1 MNSIFND
8 MRRMHD
14 KYGVHAAID
23 KMDKHTLEK
32 FLWFRLSCIE
42 EELTE
47 TQEALFNK
55 DPAEIV
61 DGLIDIIVFAAGTL
75 DLFDVDGEEA
85 WFQVLKANMTK
96 EVGIKEGRPNPMGLP
111 DLMKPE
117 GWKGPDHEENTGKL
131 KGLPRVQV

>member
-1 MNSIFND
+1 MNSIFED

-14 KYGVHAAID
+14 KYGVHSVVD
-23 KMDKHTLEK
+23 KMSPKTLEE
-32 FLWFRLSCIE
+32 FLWFRLSCIQ
-42 EELTE
+42 EELEE
-47 TQEALFNK
+47 TQLALFHS
-55 DPAEIV
+55 DPEEIV

-96 EVGIKEGRPNPMGLP
+96 EVGVKEGRPNPLGLP

-117 GWKGPDHEENTGKL
+117 GWKGPDHEKNTGSFKR
-131 KGLPRVQV
+131 LPGSKV